1 MGEVA
6 VSAASEGKDETTVS
20 SRRCHALAPSPNV
33 VKDSRPTTS
42 YDASRRNSHLG
53 RFASLRQHHWLRDN
67 ISRSR
72 DAKRPMSAFPREA
85 WERGQSLFIRLDL
98 AAISSGERGQLAQQ
112 INFDVFPP

>member
-1 MGEVA
+1 MFRSRDA
-6 VSAASEGKDETTVS
+6 KRPVSAFPREAWERGQ
-20 SRRCHALAPSPNV
+20 A
-33 VKDSRPTTS
+33 
-42 YDASRRNSHLG
+42 
-53 RFASLRQHHWLRDN
+53 
-67 ISRSR
+67 R